1 MEGEGVAIRIAGN
14 EEPPERSII
23 EGRQHLAAALDDQ
36 IVKRIRIVAGDP
48 QDHAGSQRA
57 GFRQWAKRFAQRQGD
72 RLGGKDDGAGRVS
85 LLGRKAEDFPVKLGG
100 CGEVADLQGDE
111 GWSDWHCH
119 DGCSGLLSGSLY
131 LYQVPDMSMRKMTP
145 SSGEGWIGYSLKI
158 AQHRL
163 RQRLEAELSGSG
175 VSAAQNAVLLAISN
189 NPRISN
195 ASLARAA
202 FVTPQSMQGM
212 LVTLERDGFIV
223 RTPHPEHGRIIMTE
237 LSEKGRTAAQAGM
250 LAAETAERTMLADLT
265 EDEAKLLGELLQRC
279 AQALE
284 PDS

>member
-1 MEGEGVAIRIAGN
+1 
-14 EEPPERSII
+14 
-23 EGRQHLAAALDDQ
+23 
-36 IVKRIRIVAGDP
+36 
-48 QDHAGSQRA
+48 
-57 GFRQWAKRFAQRQGD
+57 
-72 RLGGKDDGAGRVS
+72 
-85 LLGRKAEDFPVKLGG
+85 
-100 CGEVADLQGDE
+100 
-111 GWSDWHCH
+111 
-119 DGCSGLLSGSLY
+119 
-131 LYQVPDMSMRKMTP
+131 MSMRKMTP
-145 SSGEGWIGYSLKI
+145 SSGEAWIGYSLKV

-163 RQRLEAELSGSG
+163 RQRLEMELSGSG
-175 VSAAQNAVLLAISN
+175 VSAAQNAVLLAISD

-237 LSEKGRTAAQAGM
+237 LTKKGRTAAQAGM

-265 EDEAKLLGELLQRC
+265 KDEAKLLGELLQRC